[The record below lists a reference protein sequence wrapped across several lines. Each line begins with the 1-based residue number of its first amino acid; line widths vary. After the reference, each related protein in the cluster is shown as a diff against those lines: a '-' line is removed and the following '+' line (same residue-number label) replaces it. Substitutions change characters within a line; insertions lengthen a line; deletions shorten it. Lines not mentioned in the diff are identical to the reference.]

1 MKEGDKSMKRIN
13 VIYLLS
19 LLLFAASCMDEE
31 LVKSNQYDIVEGV
44 PVTVSLGFGVKESK
58 LVETRAAASDNAEQR
73 VYSLFVIA
81 FKSDGTISGSQM
93 YDDIDQTGSGQIRGF
108 SMTSGNN
115 QQLFAVANAGQN
127 GDGLDEE
134 LAAFTPESNKT
145 LTDFLA
151 LTSTPTNASTERS
164 VFLMSGQLMNTEGGT
179 SLSVDENGS
188 FLNAYTESNIVTI
201 YLNRVDA
208 RVTFRVYIDQS
219 EHTNMT
225 FTPNNYRVR
234 NFSRGT
240 YVIPNT
246 NESDYTAGGY
256 DSTTALVFDDR
267 DASDDGYYS
276 FAFYVMENRL
286 TPQKAIATDDAA
298 TYEAEHLYALREKRE
313 KDTDAQVPD
322 NKPGQD
328 YVLGD
333 FMFANQNST
342 YVEISGILQY
352 TEGDQTVTADVTYTI
367 HLGDTGNSTEDGKEW
382 YNNVELVNNYDTER
396 NTHYI
401 YKVTLAGV
409 ESMRTEVTTDKETR
423 PGVEGDVTV
432 RPSREYLFDSHYGRA
447 KFELSRG
454 AIQGGLTWSIST
466 PFQSGSRPFNREN
479 YFDASGNIAKSADDV
494 ANSEALQTGLE
505 LNDYRWVQFVIN
517 AEAEK
522 ATGGVVPSTEFAKF
536 PGYQAY
542 SGGSGNNT
550 KAPAF
555 GGNGFHY
562 TGNTAYYGNDVVL
575 YDVNQLLNYLYLEAH
590 NEGSQLFYK
599 DGVVSAENDATVT
612 ITAFIDEYVYI
623 YNPLQYYYRSPEA
636 VTAGDEGLQLW
647 KRVVNGE
654 NRSLSIISVT
664 NGTQYSPDGNTSW
677 TESSI
682 SFTQRPIYTFY
693 NPDNVD
699 TAWGVESEMETGKLK
714 TTPVPS
720 LLYTNSSQSNG
731 RTNTLSIIHSRING
745 QQLRWT
751 DVLHVESE
759 NWGELKDDVYDYYNT
774 IWYACLG
781 RNRDLNGND
790 IVDNNEIRWYLASID
805 QLTDLWIGENVLP
818 DVAKL
823 YNVAENVTGTTVK
836 IDHVASSSLESGDN
850 VWVIWAEEGAS
861 RGGRGGSVGQ
871 NGDLYSYRCIRNL
884 GLSLTEDQENVEPEP
899 YFTLSTGTYRVW
911 NGWQS
916 NSYDEYRVDVSK
928 LNPNVLRT
936 GASFLIQSNHNER
949 SNDNRPAQKFAVMTD
964 NIYPLRSYISDWDDM
979 RDESTG
985 NPCPRG
991 YRIPNQRE
999 LLLLTMFFGPESEY
1013 GYNNIF
1019 PYTEDVRNDD
1029 WNTQYIGVEYAAKT
1043 SFSYN
1048 STDYETYSWTGDD
1061 GNKTGSFSKYR
1072 LGFTF
1077 DVDAN
1082 SSTFRLTDASGSYA
1096 LKVRCVRDVV
1106 N

>member
-93 YDDIDQTGSGQIRGF
+93 YDDIDQTGSGQISGF

-145 LTDFLA
+145 LADFLS

-164 VFLMSGQLMNTEGGT
+164 VFLMSGQLVNTEGGT

-188 FLNAYTESNIVTI
+188 FLNAYIESNIVTI

-246 NESDYTAGGY
+246 NESDYTASGY
-256 DSTTALVFDDR
+256 ASTTALVFDDR

-562 TGNTAYYGNDVVL
+562 IGNTAYYGNDVVL

-636 VTAGDEGLQLW
+636 VTAGDEGLKLW

-654 NRSLSIISVT
+654 NRSLSIISAT
-664 NGTQYSPDGNTSW
+664 NGTQYSPDGDTSW

-720 LLYTNSSQSNG
+720 SLYTNSSQSNG

-759 NWGELKDDVYDYYNT
+759 NWGELKDDVYDYNT

-805 QLTDLWIGENVLP
+805 QLTGLWIGENALP

-823 YNVAENVTGTTVK
+823 YNVAENVTGTTVN
-836 IDHVASSSLESGDN
+836 INHVASSSLESSNN
-850 VWVIWAEEGAS
+850 VWIIWAEEGAS

-871 NGDLYSYRCIRNL
+871 NGNLYSYRCIRNL
-884 GLSLTEDQENVEPEP
+884 GLSLAEDEENEEAED
-899 YFTLSTGTYRVW
+899 YFELDRGTYTVW
-911 NGWQS
+911 NRT
-916 NSYDEYRVDVSK
+916 SYDEYRVDVSK
-928 LNPNVLRT
+928 LNTNVLRT
-936 GASFLIQSNHNER
+936 GASYLIQDEHNER
-949 SNDNRPAQKFAVMTD
+949 DAANRPAERFAVLTD
-964 NIYPLRSYISDWDDM
+964 YSYPRYSFLTSWEDV
-979 RDESTG
+979 TG
-985 NPCPRG
+985 ETTGDPCPRG

-999 LLLLTMFFGPESEY
+999 LLLMSMFFGPGNSY
-1013 GYNNIF
+1013 GYSNLF
-1019 PYTEDVRNDD
+1019 PYTSRSVGYNS
-1029 WNTQYIGVEYAAKT
+1029 NIGVEYASKT
-1043 SFSYN
+1043 SFGYN
-1048 STDYETYSWTGDD
+1048 SGDGITYNWS
-1061 GNKTGSFSKYR
+1061 GNGTNNWGSFTGR
-1072 LGFTF
+1072 PGFTV
-1077 DVDAN
+1077 DVADNDAAI
-1082 SSTFRLTDASGSYA
+1082 TFRLFNEDGGYA